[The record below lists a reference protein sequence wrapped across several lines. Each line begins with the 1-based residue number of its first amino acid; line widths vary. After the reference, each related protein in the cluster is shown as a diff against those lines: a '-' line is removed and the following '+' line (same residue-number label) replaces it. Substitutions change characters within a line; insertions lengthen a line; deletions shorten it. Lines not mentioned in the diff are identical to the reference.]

1 MKFKLKD
8 LRQLPKR
15 PRGQSSAYSSIMVIP
30 SGRKHDSGWA
40 LMYIVGL
47 DDDKNPVEIAADC
60 DDIIWI
66 TPCNPYNSLRTDM
79 KYPSGIIHFWLK
91 DHVFKIGASLSST
104 TIFVTPQNEK

>member
-1 MKFKLKD
+1 MRLEFGNELHIELRDAAKILDYKD
-8 LRQLPKR
+8 W
-15 PRGQSSAYSSIMVIP
+15 V
-30 SGRKHDSGWA
+30 
-40 LMYIVGL
+40 
-47 DDDKNPVEIAADC
+47 DC